1 MFAMKRNDITDRQL
15 AMLAHMHYVSNTL
28 DSIDQVY
35 GRIPPEFIDL
45 ADKGLVEIKDVWV
58 VGDKAANITNEGRE
72 QLRERGLM
80 AITSALLDMKWLV
93 PLAFYVRMLPRKLL
107 PSFMASDYALVRQ
120 AAVIRYREL
129 TDVQSIEA

>member
-1 MFAMKRNDITDRQL
+1 MKRNDITDRQL
-15 AMLAHMHYVSNTL
+15 AMLALMNYESKAP
-28 DSIDQVY
+28 DAIGQVFSD
-35 GRIPPEFIDL
+35 IPPDIIDL
-45 ADKGLVEIKDVWV
+45 ADKGLVAIKDIWV

-72 QLRERGLM
+72 QLREQGLM
-80 AITSALLDMKWLV
+80 SITYALLDMKWLV